1 MKFSLSNG
9 TAIKLLFISSF
20 LVFLLSISYAQ
31 EYQHTL
37 LKPYGFDMLAK
48 KSEMLNFLSEFEIEP
63 RIHYDPEI
71 YLTTI
76 EPSNQIVHE
85 QLNLDYAVVFFRERI
100 MAIGFYN
107 KDHSYRDFLIKEYGP
122 GDTIQ
127 RDGSESEFK
136 WEIDGYIVRLI
147 IMNDSDF
154 IYRIRSIDVYN
165 QYDSFLEERAKIDPY
180 F

>member
-1 MKFSLSNG
+1 MKLFLNNRI
-9 TAIKLLFISSF
+9 ARKLLFYSLF
-20 LVFLLSISYAQ
+20 LVLSFSMSYAQ
-31 EYQHTL
+31 EYEHTL

-48 KSEMLNFLSEFEIEP
+48 KSEMLNFLSDFEIEP

-76 EPSNQIVHE
+76 EPSNQMIHE
-85 QLNLDYAVVFFRERI
+85 QLNLDYAVVFFKERI

-127 RDGSESEFK
+127 RDGSENEFK
-136 WEIDGYIVRLI
+136 WQIDGYIVRLI
-147 IMNDSDF
+147 IMSDSDF